1 MAIREPIVYIAA
13 IRPFPCHP
21 SPFPG
26 AAVPKDPTSEFSDAA
41 ASTVAG
47 GTAGTASPSG
57 AGLPHGPSFF
67 GHPRGLSTLFF
78 TEMWERFS
86 YYGLRAILILF
97 MTATVAEGGL
107 GFPVA
112 KAAAIVGLYTAAVY
126 LMALP
131 GGWIADRVIGQR
143 RAVLIGGIIIAA
155 GHFSMA
161 IEGLTTF
168 YLGLLLI
175 VLGTGLLKPN
185 ISAMVGELYP
195 ADASARR
202 DAGFSIF
209 YMGINLGAFA
219 APFIVGGLAES
230 VNWHLGF
237 GAAGIGML
245 LGLTQYVL
253 GGKHLGDAGLHPD
266 VDEQQRASN
275 MRKLIVALVATAA
288 LIGGLALF
296 TDIGIEAVAAAG
308 TYVIVGSAALYFA
321 YVFIAGG
328 LTRQEKGRVGAIV
341 VFFLAA
347 AVFWAGFEQASTS
360 LNLVADRL
368 TDMSVGGWE
377 IPASWFQSIN
387 PFFIITLAAFFAWMW
402 VALARRNAEPSSPKK
417 FSAGLILLGLGFIV
431 VMIGTRR
438 VAAGEVAA
446 MSPMWL
452 IFTYFLHTTGELAL
466 SPVGLS
472 TITKLSPRR
481 MVGQMMGMWF
491 MASALGN
498 LIAGLLA
505 AQIGAEESAVAGA
518 ISPADAVQIFLMVAA
533 VSIGAGL
540 LLLLFSGPVKRMMG
554 GVK

>member
-1 MAIREPIVYIAA
+1 M
-13 IRPFPCHP
+13 
-21 SPFPG
+21 
-26 AAVPKDPTSEFSDAA
+26 PKDPTSEFSDAP
-41 ASTVAG
+41 ASVVAG
-47 GTAGTASPSG
+47 GQVGAVPPPG
-57 AGLPHGPSFF
+57 AGLPAGPSFF

-97 MTATVAEGGL
+97 MTASVADGGL
-107 GFPVA
+107 GFGVP

-131 GGWIADRVIGQR
+131 GGWVADRVLGQR

-195 ADASARR
+195 PDASARR

-209 YMGINLGAFA
+209 YMGINLGAFV
-219 APFIVGGLAES
+219 APLVVGYLAES

-237 GAAGIGML
+237 GAAGVGMV
-245 LGLTQYVL
+245 LGLAQYVI
-253 GGKHLGDAGLHPD
+253 GGKHLGEAGLHPD
-266 VDEQQRASN
+266 ADEVQRASN
-275 MRKLIVALVATAA
+275 MRKLIVGMVAIAA

-296 TDIGIEAVAAAG
+296 ADISVEAVAAAG
-308 TYVIVGSAALYFA
+308 TYIIVGSAALYFA
-321 YVFIAGG
+321 YVLIADG
-328 LTRQEKGRVGAIV
+328 LTREEKGRVGAIV
-341 VFFLAA
+341 VFFMAA

-360 LNLVADRL
+360 LNLVAERL
-368 TDMSVGGWE
+368 TDMTVGGWE

-387 PFFIITLAAFFAWMW
+387 PFFIITMAAFFAWMW
-402 VALARRNAEPSSPKK
+402 VALSRRNAEPSSPVK

-438 VAAGEVAA
+438 VAAGDVLA
-446 MSPMWL
+446 MSPLWL

-505 AQIGAEESAVAGA
+505 AQIGADETEAAGA
-518 ISPADAVQIFLMVAA
+518 ISPDQAVDVFMVVAA

-540 LLLLFSGPVKRMMG
+540 LLLLFSGPVKRMMA

>member
-1 MAIREPIVYIAA
+1 MA
-13 IRPFPCHP
+13 
-21 SPFPG
+21 
-26 AAVPKDPTSEFSDAA
+26 KDPTSEFSDSP
-41 ASTVAG
+41 ASTIAG
-47 GTAGTASPSG
+47 GEVGTPPPAG
-57 AGLPHGPSFF
+57 AGLPEGPTFM

-97 MTATVAEGGL
+97 MTASVADGGL
-107 GFPVA
+107 AFPVA

-131 GGWIADRVIGQR
+131 GGWVADRVLGQR

-195 ADASARR
+195 LDASARR

-209 YMGINLGAFA
+209 YMGINLGAFF
-219 APFIVGGLAES
+219 APLVVGYLGES

-237 GAAGIGML
+237 AAAGFGML

-253 GGKHLGDAGLHPD
+253 GGKYLGQAGLRVDADD
-266 VDEQQRASN
+266 VQRATN
-275 MRKLIVALVATAA
+275 MRRLVIGLVVVAAVAA
-288 LIGGLALF
+288 GLAFF
-296 TDIGIEAVAAAG
+296 TGIGIEEVASAG
-308 TYVIVGSAALYFA
+308 TYIIVGSAALYFA
-321 YVFIAGG
+321 YVFVAGD

-368 TDMSVGGWE
+368 TNMTVGSWT

-387 PFFIITLAAFFAWMW
+387 PFFIITMAALFAWIW
-402 VALARRNAEPSSPKK
+402 VALSKRNAEPSSPVK
-417 FSAGLILLGLGFIV
+417 FSAGLIFLGLGFLV
-431 VMIGTRR
+431 VMIGTQR
-438 VAAGEVAA
+438 VASGAVVA
-446 MSPMWL
+446 MSPLWL
-452 IFTYFLHTTGELAL
+452 IATYFLHTTGELAL

-505 AQIGAEESAVAGA
+505 AQIGAGEGAEAGA
-518 ISPADAVQIFLMVAA
+518 ISPAGAVHIFMMVAA
-533 VSIGAGL
+533 ISIGAGL
-540 LLLLFSGPVKRMMG
+540 VLLLFSGPVKRMMG

>member
-1 MAIREPIVYIAA
+1 M
-13 IRPFPCHP
+13 
-21 SPFPG
+21 
-26 AAVPKDPTSEFSDAA
+26 PKDPTTEAADSASTTLAGAA
-41 ASTVAG
+41 APA
-47 GTAGTASPSG
+47 APPAG
-57 AGLPHGPSFF
+57 AGLPSGPTFF

-97 MTATVAEGGL
+97 MTASVAEGGL
-107 GFPVA
+107 GFGIP

-131 GGWIADRVIGQR
+131 GGWVADQVIGQR

-168 YLGLLLI
+168 YLGLVLI

-209 YMGINLGAFA
+209 YMGINLGAFF
-219 APFIVGGLAES
+219 APLVVGYLAES

-237 GAAGIGML
+237 GAAGVGML
-245 LGLTQYVL
+245 FGITQYVL
-253 GGKHLGDAGLHPD
+253 GGRNLGQAGLHANA
-266 VDEQQRASN
+266 DEAQRASN
-275 MRKLIVALVATAA
+275 MRKLVIGIVAIVA

-296 TDIGIEAVAAAG
+296 ADLSIEDVASAG

-321 YVFIAGG
+321 YVLIAGG
-328 LTRQEKGRVGAIV
+328 LTREEKGRVGAII

-360 LNLVADRL
+360 LNLVAERL
-368 TDMSVGGWE
+368 TNMSLGGWE

-387 PFFIITLAAFFAWMW
+387 PFFIITMAALFAWLW
-402 VALARRNAEPSSPKK
+402 VTLAKRNAEPSSPVK
-417 FSAGLILLGLGFIV
+417 FSAGLIFLGLGFLV
-431 VMIGTRR
+431 VMFGTQR
-438 VAAGEVAA
+438 VATGEVLA
-446 MSPMWL
+446 MSPFWL
-452 IFTYFLHTTGELAL
+452 ILTYFLHTTGELAL

-505 AQIGAEESAVAGA
+505 AQIGASESEAAGA
-518 ISPADAVQIFLMVAA
+518 ISPAGAVDVFMMVAA

-540 LLLLFSGPVKRMMG
+540 LLLLFSRPVRRMMG

>member
-1 MAIREPIVYIAA
+1 M
-13 IRPFPCHP
+13 
-21 SPFPG
+21 
-26 AAVPKDPTSEFSDAA
+26 
-41 ASTVAG
+41 
-47 GTAGTASPSG
+47 
-57 AGLPHGPSFF
+57 

-97 MTATVAEGGL
+97 MTASVADGGL
-107 GFPVA
+107 GFGVP
-112 KAAAIVGLYTAAVY
+112 KAAAIVGIYTAAVY

-131 GGWIADRVIGQR
+131 GGWVADRVLGQR
-143 RAVLIGGIIIAA
+143 RAVLIGGMIIAA

-161 IEGLTTF
+161 IEGMSTF

-209 YMGINLGAFA
+209 YMGINLGAFI
-219 APFIVGGLAES
+219 APLVVGYLGEN

-237 GAAGIGML
+237 LAAGIGML

-253 GGKHLGDAGLHPD
+253 GGKYLGDAGLHPD
-266 VDEQQRASN
+266 
-275 MRKLIVALVATAA
+275 ATEAERSRDMKRL
-288 LIGGLALF
+288 LIGLGAF
-296 TDIGIEAVAAAG
+296 VVFIIVIVMAGVSVESIANAG
-308 TYVIVGSAALYFA
+308 TAVIVGSTVLYFA

-328 LTRQEKGRVGAIV
+328 LTREEKGRVGSIGI
-341 VFFLAA
+341 FFVAA
-347 AVFWAGFEQASTS
+347 AIFWAGFEQASTS

-368 TDMSVGGWE
+368 TDMTIGGWE

-387 PFFIITLAAFFAWMW
+387 PLFIISLAPVFAWMW
-402 VALARRNAEPSSPKK
+402 IYLAKRNAEPDSPRK
-417 FSAGLILLGLGFIV
+417 FGAGLILLGLGFVV
-431 VMIGTRR
+431 VMFGTMR
-438 VAAGEVAA
+438 VASGASPA
-446 MSPMWL
+446 MAPTWL
-452 IFTYFLHTTGELAL
+452 LMTYFLHTLGELAL

-472 TITKLSPRR
+472 TVTKLSPRR
-481 MVGQMMGMWF
+481 MVGQMMGIWF

-505 AQIGAEESAVAGA
+505 AQIGAEHSAVAGA
-518 ISPADAVQIFLMVAA
+518 ISPDQAVDVFSMVAW

-540 LLLLFSGPVKRMMG
+540 ILFLTGGYVKRLMH

>member
-1 MAIREPIVYIAA
+1 M
-13 IRPFPCHP
+13 
-21 SPFPG
+21 
-26 AAVPKDPTSEFSDAA
+26 PKDPTSEFSDAPA
-41 ASTVAG
+41 AVVAG
-47 GTAGTASPSG
+47 GAPATAPAG
-57 AGLPHGPSFF
+57 AGLPSGPTFF

-97 MTATVAEGGL
+97 MTASVAEGGL
-107 GFPVA
+107 GFAVP

-131 GGWIADRVIGQR
+131 GGWVADRVLGQR

-161 IEGLTTF
+161 VEGLTTF
-168 YLGLLLI
+168 YMGLLLI

-209 YMGINLGAFA
+209 YMGINLGAFF
-219 APFIVGGLAES
+219 APLIVGYLGEN
-230 VNWHLGF
+230 VNWHWGF
-237 GAAGIGML
+237 AAAGFGML
-245 LGLTQYVL
+245 LGLAQYVL
-253 GGKHLGDAGLHPD
+253 GGKFLGQAGLHPD
-266 VDEQQRASN
+266 ADDVQRASN
-275 MRKLIVALVATAA
+275 LRRLVIALLAVAA

-296 TDIGIEAVAAAG
+296 ADISIEAVAQAG
-308 TYVIVGSAALYFA
+308 TYIIVGSATLYFS
-321 YVFIAGG
+321 YVLIAGG
-328 LTRQEKGRVGAIV
+328 LTRQEKGRVGAII

-360 LNLVADRL
+360 LNLVAERL
-368 TDMSVGGWE
+368 TDMTLGGWE

-387 PFFIITLAAFFAWMW
+387 PFFIITMAALFAWIW
-402 VALARRNAEPSSPKK
+402 VTLAKRNKEPSSPVK
-417 FSAGLILLGLGFIV
+417 FSAGLIFLGLGFLV

-438 VAAGEVAA
+438 VSAGEVAA
-446 MSPMWL
+446 MSPVWL

-505 AQIGAEESAVAGA
+505 AQIGASETEAAGA
-518 ISPADAVQIFLMVAA
+518 ISPAGAVQVFMMVAA

-540 LLLLFSGPVKRMMG
+540 ILLLFSGPVKRLMG